1 MCRPR
6 RAQRPPPQA
15 RWLLLVGWPVL
26 AACAVV
32 PPPSAAE
39 QALQAMACADPMFG
53 GGASCEQRLFTTT
66 HHTPTGD
73 PVARAAF
80 VRRLRERADA
90 DALDLAREVVAAD
103 LAAAV
108 AAFVASPAASALWA
122 AEGTALGGYPWHDS
136 DFVAQMLA
144 TCSDPAAVGS
154 SALSRA
160 REVLATL
167 ESASPSPAT
176 LSLVVGASRV
186 QPEQARAIAGFAA
199 TAAGAAWFA
208 ARATAFAQVQQRIA
222 GMRAEAERLGF
233 LAKSVDLADFALPR
247 AQFADESAPAGPAL
261 TLVLDAAG
269 CWRVDG
275 DVVGPAAE
283 PGQLREGLVAL
294 RQRGL
299 AAGRLS
305 LTAMSEGGRAFE
317 GIAEVVR
324 IEVPAG
330 TAWAPIGEL
339 MKLCSEPSI
348 AFWRLDLAADPAI
361 VPPSFLSP
369 ARR

>member
-1 MCRPR
+1 
-6 RAQRPPPQA
+6 
-15 RWLLLVGWPVL
+15 
-26 AACAVV
+26 
-32 PPPSAAE
+32 
-39 QALQAMACADPMFG
+39 MACADPMFG

-122 AEGTALGGYPWHDS
+122 AEGTALGGYPWHDA

-144 TCSDPAAVGS
+144 TCSDPAAVGNA
-154 SALSRA
+154 ALSRA

-167 ESASPSPAT
+167 ESASPSPAR

-208 ARATAFAQVQQRIA
+208 ARATAFARVQQRMA
-222 GMRAEAERLGF
+222 AMRAEAEQLGF
-233 LAKSVDLADFALPR
+233 LTKSVDLAELTLPR
-247 AQFADESAPAGPAL
+247 AQFADESTPPPEGPAL

-275 DVVGPAAE
+275 DVVGSAAE
-283 PGQLREGLVAL
+283 PGRLREGLLAL

-305 LTAMSEGGRAFE
+305 LKAVSEGGRTFE

-324 IEVPAG
+324 VEVSTG

-339 MKLCSEPSI
+339 MKLCSEPAI
-348 AFWRLDLAADPAI
+348 AFWHLDLAVDPAI
-361 VPPSFLSP
+361 VPPSFLPP